1 MNRVPQRIGNV
12 EIHDTL
18 GRGGMGVVYVGTQAL
33 LERPVVVKGLRGD
46 ATGDPARLQR
56 FQREAQA
63 ASTIQHANVVAVHD
77 AFEWRGQPWIVQEF
91 VDGEDLSRVLARQ
104 DPLPHRIAALVALS
118 IVSGLEE
125 VHDRGIVHRDLKP
138 SNVLLG
144 RKGDVKVCDFG
155 IALDHHGH
163 GLTRTGFAIGTVP
176 YMAPEQMLG
185 EVVDFRSDL
194 FAVGVLLY
202 EMLCGCVPFPAHDPD
217 ASSSLVRRIQ
227 GQRYQRVH
235 ELRRGVP
242 RWLRQITER
251 CLRAKPRRRAGS
263 TTDLRRE
270 LERHLAH
277 PSPADVRA
285 EIAGYLAPTWEER
298 VSTEEPD
305 ERVTGT
311 TQPVTRPVLGRTAGS
326 RWVPALVCGALLA
339 CTAFG
344 WWLWN
349 FAPMPGLDW
358 ARALRSACGG

>member
-18 GRGGMGVVYVGTQAL
+18 GRGGMGVVYVGTQTL

-46 ATGDPARLQR
+46 ATGDPALLQR

-91 VDGEDLSRVLARQ
+91 VDGEDLARVIGRQ
-104 DPLPHRIAALVALS
+104 GPLPHRIAALVTLS

-155 IALDHHGH
+155 IALDHNGP
-163 GLTRTGFAIGTVP
+163 GLTRTGYAIGTVP

-185 EVVDFRSDL
+185 EVVDARSDL

-202 EMLCGCVPFPAHDPD
+202 EMLCGCVPFPAHDPND
-217 ASSSLVRRIQ
+217 ESSLVRRIQ
-227 GQRYQRVH
+227 GQRYARVH
-235 ELRRGVP
+235 EVRRGVP

-251 CLRAKPRRRAGS
+251 CLRAKPRRRSGS

-270 LERHLAH
+270 LEKHLDH

-285 EIAGYLAPTWEER
+285 EIAGYLAPTWQER
-298 VSTEEPD
+298 LEVVESEVEI
-305 ERVTGT
+305 EGT
-311 TQPVTRPVLGRTAGS
+311 TRPVARADSRPVPSPGRRA
-326 RWVPALVCGALLA
+326 VLVSGAVGA
-339 CTAFG
+339 VAAVS
-344 WWLWN
+344 WWLWTT
-349 FAPMPGLDW
+349 APVLGLG
-358 ARALRSACGG
+358 RVLRLALGG